1 MQRQATSKE
10 LTSAVAPL
18 GVALTIGNMLLFALT
33 NGLDRMRGPPN
44 EIFFAIVCFASA
56 FMSAEASLVAVWIA
70 FGNRPFPVRLALA
83 VPGVAIVFFPVFRW
97 PNGALALGGGII
109 AVVVGAVPLLAAR
122 AGGWRLMR
130 FSTVADAE
138 NWRPADNPMQ
148 FTLRQ
153 MFSWTLAVAMI
164 AGLMRLVFR
173 PEDFRSGMGASLLM
187 DAAVCIACGF
197 VALAAVWA
205 TLGRRY
211 PLRRLLS
218 VVVIAGLV
226 ALLILG
232 MFSVN
237 DQTAVIITVGWAALD
252 ALLTGL
258 GLLLFRPV
266 GFRLVRTSGKTADN
280 RRDSS
285 VPSVMTT

>member
-1 MQRQATSKE
+1 MQRQVASKE
-10 LTSAVAPL
+10 LVSAVVPL
-18 GVALTIGNMLLFALT
+18 GVVLTVGNILLFALT
-33 NGLDRMRGPPN
+33 NGLDRMRGPPDAN
-44 EIFFAIVCFASA
+44 FLALVCFLSA
-56 FMSAEASLVAVWIA
+56 FMSAEASLVAIWMA
-70 FGNRPFPVRLALA
+70 FGKRPLPVRLALA
-83 VPGVAIVFFPVFRW
+83 VPGVAIVFLPVFRW

-109 AVVVGAVPLLAAR
+109 AVVVGALPLLAAR
-122 AGGWRLMR
+122 AWGWRLMR
-130 FSTVADAE
+130 FSTVTDAE

-153 MFSWTLAVAMI
+153 MFGWTLAVAMI

-173 PEDFRSGMGASLLM
+173 PEDFRSGMGVSLLM
-187 DAAVCIACGF
+187 DGAVCIACGC

-211 PLRRLLS
+211 PLRRLIG
-218 VVVIAGLV
+218 VVVVAGLV

-237 DQTAVIITVGWAALD
+237 DQTFIMITVGWAALN
-252 ALLTGL
+252 ALLTCL

-266 GFRLVRTSGKTADN
+266 GFRLVRSSGKTADN

-285 VPSVMTT
+285 VPAVKTT

>member
-1 MQRQATSKE
+1 MQAQAASKE
-10 LTSAVAPL
+10 LVSAVVPL
-18 GVALTIGNMLLFALT
+18 GVVLTVGNILLFALT
-33 NGLDRMRGPPN
+33 NGLDRMRGPPDA
-44 EIFFAIVCFASA
+44 IFLALVCFVSA
-56 FMSAEASLVAVWIA
+56 FMSAEASLVAIWIA
-70 FGNRPFPVRLALA
+70 FGRRPLPVRLALA
-83 VPGVAIVFFPVFRW
+83 VPGVAIVLFPVFRW
-97 PNGALALGGGII
+97 PNGALALGGGMI
-109 AVVVGAVPLLAAR
+109 AVVVGALPLLAAR
-122 AGGWRLMR
+122 AWGWRLMR

-173 PEDFRSGMGASLLM
+173 PEDLRSGMGSLLM
-187 DAAVCIACGF
+187 NGAVCIACGC
-197 VALAAVWA
+197 VALAAIWA

-211 PLRRLLS
+211 PLRRLFG
-218 VVVIAGLV
+218 VVVVAGLV
-226 ALLILG
+226 ALLIFG

-237 DQTAVIITVGWAALD
+237 DQTAIMITVGWAALN
-252 ALLTGL
+252 ALLTCL

-266 GFRLVRTSGKTADN
+266 GFRLVRSSGKTADN

-285 VPSVMTT
+285 VPAVKTT